1 MRENLRHQCST
12 VRLSQEKWTRIIST
26 TCEEDFVKEQED
38 VPEEG
43 DVDIKNVV
51 TGEIIPFSQVTHKVL
66 NKKITGSKNKV

>member
-1 MRENLRHQCST
+1 MKKTL
-12 VRLSQEKWTRIIST
+12 
-26 TCEEDFVKEQED
+26 FVKEQED